1 MYLFNRTIS
10 ANVRSS
16 DERMVTVEGLFMDCF
31 HELCMTLVL
40 DMETNLII
48 SADGDFCRIPHSD
61 CGQTLK
67 LINNLV
73 GIDITGNA
81 RKQVQAAVGLGDGC
95 VHISELAL
103 ECIKVLIQAKFR
115 LMHLTMQ
122 QEEITDI
129 AERFF
134 QGSCLHYKKLDK
146 NKPSGTGGSSHASS
160 NAAIQPLKRQK

>member
-1 MYLFNRTIS
+1 MMYLFNRTIS
-10 ANVRSS
+10 ANVRSAN
-16 DERMVTVEGLFMDCF
+16 EKTVTVEGLFMDYF

-40 DMETNLII
+40 DLETDLII

-67 LINNLV
+67 LISNLV
-73 GIDITGNA
+73 GIDIKGNV
-81 RKQVQAAVGLGDGC
+81 RKQVQAAVGLSDGC

-115 LMHLTMQ
+115 LLHLTMP

-129 AERFF
+129 AECFF
-134 QGSCLHYKKLDK
+134 QGSCFHYKKYKKLDIR
-146 NKPSGTGGSSHASS
+146 PQVPVGD
-160 NAAIQPLKRQK
+160 